1 VINHTGTFKSSK
13 APFFWLCV
21 CLAATVLALA
31 ACGGGR
37 NGDDTKTQA
46 KPDQTPTT
54 GGDGATTLSVHS
66 DAFAPD
72 QPIPSRFTCD
82 GEDISPGLYW
92 SNLPKGTFFSSL
104 IMEDLD
110 APNGFAHWV
119 VYNINTAGLPEAV
132 PEGLVLAT
140 GGVQGIN
147 DFGRLAYNGPCPP
160 KGSRH
165 RFSFTVYALNG
176 LIYPPESASRQDVV
190 GAMKGHI
197 LGQAQLIGNY
207 ER

>member
-1 VINHTGTFKSSK
+1 MINSAGTFKSSK
-13 APFFWLCV
+13 APLFWACV
-21 CLAATVLALA
+21 YLAAAFAAA
-31 ACGGGR
+31 ACGGGG
-37 NGDDTKTQA
+37 NGHDTKTQT
-46 KPDQTPTT
+46 KPTSGETS
-54 GGDGATTLSVHS
+54 GAPLSVHS

-82 GEDISPGLYW
+82 GEDISPGLSW
-92 SNLPKGTFFSSL
+92 SNLPEGTYFSSL

-119 VYNINTAGLPEAV
+119 VYNIPTAGLPEAV
-132 PEGLVLAT
+132 TEGLVLET
-140 GGVQGIN
+140 GGVQGVN

-160 KGSRH
+160 AGSRH
-165 RFSFTVYALNG
+165 RYSFTAYALNG
-176 LIYPPESASRQDVV
+176 LIYPPETASKQDVV

-197 LGQAQLIGNY
+197 LGQAQLIGTY